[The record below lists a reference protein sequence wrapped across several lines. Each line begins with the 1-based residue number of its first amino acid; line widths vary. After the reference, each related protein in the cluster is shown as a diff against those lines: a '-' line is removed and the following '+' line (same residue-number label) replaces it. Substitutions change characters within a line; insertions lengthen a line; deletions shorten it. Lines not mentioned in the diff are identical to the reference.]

1 MIALRRLVSTL
12 TETFIININN
22 NNNNNTFDLMRF
34 SKTQSAFV
42 LVSELVMVV
51 RLL

>member
-1 MIALRRLVSTL
+1 MIALRRLALTL
-12 TETFIININN
+12 TETCIINI
-22 NNNNNTFDLMRF
+22 NNNNTFDLMRF